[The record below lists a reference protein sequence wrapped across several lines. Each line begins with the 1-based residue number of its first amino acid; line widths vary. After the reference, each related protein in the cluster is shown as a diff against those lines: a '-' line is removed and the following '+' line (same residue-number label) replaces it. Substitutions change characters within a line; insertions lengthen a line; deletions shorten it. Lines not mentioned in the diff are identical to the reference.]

1 MKLIPLKTLSLF
13 FRRITL
19 LVLYCICPFTY
30 AQKISME
37 IVEIEDSR
45 VKSRIT
51 QSESAILIVRT
62 EVKGLE
68 TGPHRF
74 LKPGKITRAIDN
86 LGNTIQADE
95 PTYREYNSFGVV
107 DFRLFSAERKASEI
121 SVLEGTVKYFNP
133 TTANNGL
140 INVDKPADKLGTNI
154 LKGKYSD
161 IVIVLLDRKKLQK
174 LKNENEKAYK
184 QQLDNL
190 KKEYGPYADSID
202 ELDEVLDDSGFG
214 NDSELF
220 FFLSDPDSQILS
232 LSVVDADGQNL
243 VYGSSM
249 RGNHMS
255 YPLSSEAPLSNNM
268 KIELTVENPQAVKE
282 YPFKLEKIKLP

>member
-1 MKLIPLKTLSLF
+1 MKLISLTLSLF

-30 AQKISME
+30 AQEISLKV
-37 IVEIEDSR
+37 VEIEDSR
-45 VKSRIT
+45 INSRIT

-68 TGPHRF
+68 TGSHRS
-74 LKPGKITRAIDN
+74 LKPGKITKAIDN
-86 LGNTIQADE
+86 LGNTIQAYE
-95 PTYREYNSFGVV
+95 PTYTEYNSFGVV
-107 DFRLFSAERKASEI
+107 DFRLYSSERKASEI
-121 SVLEGTVKYFNP
+121 SVLEGTVKYFTP
-133 TTANNGL
+133 TAANNGL
-140 INVDKPADKLGTNI
+140 IKVDKPADKLGTNI
-154 LKGKYSD
+154 LKGKHSD
-161 IVIVLLDRKKLQK
+161 IVLVLLDRKKLQK

-190 KKEYGPYADSID
+190 KKEYDPYADSIN

-214 NDSELF
+214 YDSELF
-220 FFLSDPDSQILS
+220 VFSSDPESLVLN

-243 VYGSSM
+243 IYGSSIK
-249 RGNHMS
+249 GNHIS
-255 YPLSSEAPLSNNM
+255 YPLSSEGSLSNNM
-268 KIELTVENPQAVKE
+268 KIELIVENPQAVKE